1 MRSINWNSVEERTEG
16 AFDQLEAGAYACT
29 IQSVEDVPAK
39 EYVRVLVD
47 VADGARRGFFSDA
60 FYADKPWAHNLI
72 LSYKDSALGML
83 KGRLKVIEACNPGFD
98 PFAAWDAGR
107 LDMFCGRK
115 VGVVFRA
122 EEYWDKKTEEF
133 RVGSARPDR
142 LCKLDEVPTIKAPE
156 PKILDDAGRRAAL
169 ERAGMSQLEIDRT
182 LDRIEHGA
190 DAGSAS
196 VVGTSDDLPFD

>member
-1 MRSINWNSVEERTEG
+1 MRSINWSSVEERTEG
-16 AFDQLEAGAYACT
+16 AFDQLEAGAYVCS

-39 EYVRVLVD
+39 EYARVLVD

-60 FYADKPWAHNLI
+60 FYADKPWAHSI
-72 LSYKDSALGML
+72 TLSYKDRALPFL

-122 EEYWDKKTEEF
+122 EEYWDKKAEEF

-156 PKILDDAGRRAAL
+156 PKMLDDEGRRAAL
-169 ERAGMSQLEIDRT
+169 ERAGMSQIEIDRT
-182 LDRIEHGA
+182 LDRMEHGA
-190 DAGSAS
+190 GAAPAAGA
-196 VVGTSDDLPFD
+196 SDDGPLPFD

>member
-1 MRSINWNSVEERTEG
+1 MRSINWSSVEERTEG

-83 KGRLKVIEACNPGFD
+83 KGRLKVIETCNPGFD

-122 EEYWDKKTEEF
+122 EEYWDRKAEEF

-156 PKILDDAGRRAAL
+156 PKMLDDAGRRAAL

-182 LDRIEHGA
+182 LDRMEHGA
-190 DAGSAS
+190 DTGSAS

>member
-1 MRSINWNSVEERTEG
+1 MRSINWSSVEERTEG
-16 AFDQLEAGAYACT
+16 AFDQLEAGAYVCS

-39 EYVRVLVD
+39 EYARVLVD
-47 VADGARRGFFSDA
+47 VADGARGGFFSDA
-60 FYADKPWAHNLI
+60 FYADKPWAHSI
-72 LSYKDSALGML
+72 TLSYKDRALPFL

-122 EEYWDKKTEEF
+122 EEYWDRKAEEF

-156 PKILDDAGRRAAL
+156 PKMLDDEGRRAAL

-182 LDRIEHGA
+182 LDRMEHGA
-190 DAGSAS
+190 GAAPAAGAP
-196 VVGTSDDLPFD
+196 DDGPLPFD

>member
-1 MRSINWNSVEERTEG
+1 MRSINWSSVEERTEG
-16 AFDQLEAGAYACT
+16 AFDQLEAGAYVCS

-39 EYVRVLVD
+39 EYARVLVD

-60 FYADKPWAHNLI
+60 FYADKPWAHSI
-72 LSYKDSALGML
+72 TLSYKDRALPFL

-122 EEYWDKKTEEF
+122 EEYWDRKAEEF

-156 PKILDDAGRRAAL
+156 PKMLDDEGRRAEL

-182 LDRIEHGA
+182 LDRMEHGA
-190 DAGSAS
+190 GAAPAAGA
-196 VVGTSDDLPFD
+196 SDDGPLPFD

>member
-1 MRSINWNSVEERTEG
+1 MRSINWSSVEERTEG
-16 AFDQLEAGAYACT
+16 AFDQLEAGAYTCT

-39 EYVRVLVD
+39 EYVRVLLD

-60 FYADKPWAHNLI
+60 FYTDKPWAHSLI

-156 PKILDDAGRRAAL
+156 PKMLDDAGRRAAL

-182 LDRIEHGA
+182 LDRIEHGV
-190 DAGSAS
+190 DTGSAS

>member
-1 MRSINWNSVEERTEG
+1 MRSINWSSVEERTEG
-16 AFDQLEAGAYACT
+16 AFDQLEAGAYVCS

-39 EYVRVLVD
+39 EYARVLVD

-60 FYADKPWAHNLI
+60 FYADKPWAHSI
-72 LSYKDSALGML
+72 TLSYKDRALPFL

-122 EEYWDKKTEEF
+122 EEYWDRKAEEF

-142 LCKLDEVPTIKAPE
+142 LCKLDEVPTIKAPD
-156 PKILDDAGRRAAL
+156 PKMLDDEGRRAAL

-182 LDRIEHGA
+182 LDRMEHGA
-190 DAGSAS
+190 GAAPAAGA
-196 VVGTSDDLPFD
+196 SDDGPLPFD